1 MPYFMGYLNGTKKE
15 FAMIAITGATG
26 NIGSKITAD
35 LLSKGQPVRCIART
49 SVNLKPLAAR
59 GAETACISL
68 EDTAALA
75 NAFTGIDAVFAMI
88 PPQYQALDF
97 RAYQNAV
104 GASIAAAVK
113 ASGVKY
119 VINLSSQGAHL
130 PDKTGLI
137 KGLHDQE
144 ERLNELK
151 GINILHLRPTYFMEN
166 LLSNID
172 MIKQMNIMGSAIQG
186 DIKIPM
192 IATQDIADFAAE
204 RLMKKDFL
212 GMSVKDLLGQ
222 RDLSMNEAAKI
233 IGRKIEVPGLRYVQ
247 FSYEDTQKALVDMGF
262 SADVAGLFI
271 EMSKAFN
278 EGLIDT
284 PRTRG
289 NTTKTPFE
297 DFAAMFAKLFFT

>member
-1 MPYFMGYLNGTKKE
+1 
-15 FAMIAITGATG
+15 MIAITGATG
-26 NIGSKITAD
+26 NIGSKITSD
-35 LLSKGQPVRCIART
+35 LLSKGQHVRCIART
-49 SVNLKPLAAR
+49 ADNLQNFAAK
-59 GAETACISL
+59 GAEIAAISL
-68 EDTAALA
+68 DDTDALA
-75 NAFTGIDAVFAMI
+75 KELTGVDAFFAMI
-88 PPQYQALDF
+88 PPHYQAQDF
-97 RAYQNAV
+97 RAYQNAI
-104 GASIAAAVK
+104 GTSIASAIEAA
-113 ASGVKY
+113 GVKY
-119 VINLSSQGAHL
+119 VINLSSQGADL
-130 PDKTGLI
+130 TEKTGPI
-137 KGLHDQE
+137 KGLRDQE
-144 ERLNELK
+144 QRLNK
-151 GINILHLRPTYFMEN
+151 MNDVNILHLRPTYFMEN
-166 LLSNID
+166 LLANID

-284 PRTRG
+284 PRTRE